1 MSVDIIKYGNKYK
14 VLEMNS
20 GIMMKQFS
28 EQSAEF
34 FSKTYEIYQKALLY
48 MFNIKNEKWCV
59 YLIKN
64 KNCTYVGA
72 TPDSE
77 KRIKKHKKFLTHIS
91 EISPKVGDVVRI
103 TATKP
108 ISKNKR
114 WRVSEILQESNNL
127 G

>member
-1 MSVDIIKYGNKYK
+1 MSDRKKKQNLIGKVVSSKMQNTVNVEVARVIAHPVYK
-14 VLEMNS
+14 KM
-20 GIMMKQFS
+20 
-28 EQSAEF
+28 
-34 FSKTYEIYQKALLY
+34 
-48 MFNIKNEKWCV
+48 
-59 YLIKN
+59 
-64 KNCTYVGA
+64 
-72 TPDSE
+72 
-77 KRIKKHKKFLTHIS
+77 IKKHKKFLSHVS